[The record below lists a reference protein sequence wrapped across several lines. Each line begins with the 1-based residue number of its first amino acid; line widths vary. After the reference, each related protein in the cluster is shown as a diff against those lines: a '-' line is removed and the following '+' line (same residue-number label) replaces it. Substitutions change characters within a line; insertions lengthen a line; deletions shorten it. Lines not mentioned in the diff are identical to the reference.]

1 MLKRFLSS
9 MLVLLIFSSQVH
21 AHFSANGNQNNT
33 SVINKKESSNHNSL
47 KLIAEY
53 EIDEE
58 ELEDEED
65 SESIVKSFHSENLY
79 EFIAGFESDMH
90 TTPHLK
96 TPNFSIDIF
105 IILHNMRL

>member
-1 MLKRFLSS
+1 MRRILSS
-9 MLVLLIFSSQVH
+9 ILILLIFSSQVH
-21 AHFSANGNQNNT
+21 AHYSANGNQNDT
-33 SVINKKESSNHNSL
+33 SVINKKASSNHKSL
-47 KLIAEY
+47 NLIAEY

-65 SESIVKSFHSENLY
+65 SKSIVKSFHSENLY
-79 EFIAGFESDMH
+79 EFIACSESDMH